1 MPVEIRDGP
10 EPKGRG
16 GDAARLDTRSPADG
30 RGTATCYDQCASLF
44 LSACTLAPTGP
55 VLVASFSLDLAQE
68 GSVECRSRRGSSVA

>member
-16 GDAARLDTRSPADG
+16 MSLALIPDPAADG
-30 RGTATCYDQCASLF
+30 RRTATCYDQCVSLF

-55 VLVASFSLDLAQE
+55 VLVVSFSLDLAQDV
-68 GSVECRSRRGSSVA
+68 SVGCRSRRRSSVA